1 MSSCKY
7 EYKKLNTYLIFVSL
21 VLSLLIYFNKVYN
34 KEIYVYKFN
43 SLNYKKISKDFFDYQ
58 IKNISLED
66 NAPSLEDYEK
76 FFKKEITN
84 FFSKYYFFTNTLS
97 NNVMYDPNDVDLF
110 AISHFLT
117 EGKIDFKK
125 KKIFYE
131 TFKNHTNYDEFLTI
145 DISGENFKKQNNFY
159 LKYARGNFF
168 LFASQEEF
176 ENTKKLIE
184 FSKNLISY
192 SVLEKRHTL
201 NPFLNNYLKIIHTNL
216 VNEKINLKKISIF
229 YKLMFHSIVLIFLI
243 SSFFLVLKFVLIVT
257 NFIKFKFYDHE
268 IDGNLIN

>member
-43 SLNYKKISKDFFDYQ
+43 SLNYKKLSKDFVDYQ
-58 IKNISLED
+58 IKNKSLED
-66 NAPSLEDYEK
+66 NDGSSEDYAK
-76 FFKKEITN
+76 FFKKKITN
-84 FFSKYYFFTNTLS
+84 FFSTYYFFTNTLS
-97 NNVMYDPNDVDLF
+97 NNVMYNPNDVDLF
-110 AISHFLT
+110 EKHFLS

-131 TFKNHTNYDEFLTI
+131 KFKNHTNYDEFLTI
-145 DISGENFKKQNNFY
+145 DISGEYFKKQNNFY

-168 LFASQEEF
+168 LFASKKEF
-176 ENTKKLIE
+176 ENTKLLIE

-192 SVLEKRHTL
+192 SVLEKSYTL
-201 NPFLNNYLKIIHTNL
+201 NPFLNNYLKMISANL

-243 SSFFLVLKFVLIVT
+243 SSFFLVFKFVLIVS
-257 NFIKFKFYDHE
+257 NFIKCKFYDHE